1 VTIFTLAYAWTGGM
15 RASLLTDRLQMIAA
29 FILLGV
35 LMAVLLPPMAS
46 KGLPGVPIS
55 THQAGL
61 TFCLLALVQVLSYPF
76 HDPVLTDRGFLNSPR
91 WRASCWRAS

>member
-46 KGLPGVPIS
+46 KGLPGVPI
-55 THQAGL
+55 
-61 TFCLLALVQVLSYPF
+61 
-76 HDPVLTDRGFLNSPR
+76 
-91 WRASCWRAS
+91 